1 MSNVADDM
9 ELADLIARLNAKFGK
24 DLSSYRLNCLG
35 RRISL
40 RISTLRIGSFA
51 DYCEYLSSNSE
62 EIEHLLDTVTIH
74 VTEFF
79 RDAEVFEAVARDVLP
94 SVVARRTRGGPGT
107 LRVWSAGCSTGEEAY
122 SLAIVVLEYLRAHPA
137 GVGLEVFATD
147 ISKEACRTGRRGV
160 YDRRKIEQIPA
171 PLRDRYFEPVPEG
184 FRVAPAVRRVVLFSV
199 HDLFQ
204 SVPYSHLDIVV
215 CRNVLIH
222 FDHVVRNEVI
232 KRFHEALGRGGVLV
246 LGKTEAIT
254 GSAGSLFELV
264 DPRNKMYVK
273 ICSAVP
279 EGGTR

>member
-1 MSNVADDM
+1 MSNVVKDM
-9 ELADLIARLNAKFGK
+9 ELADLIARLNTKFGK

-40 RISTLRIGSFA
+40 RMSMLRVDSLA
-51 DYCEYLSSNSE
+51 DYFEYLSSNRE

-74 VTEFF
+74 VTEFL

-94 SVVARRTRGGPGT
+94 AAVARAARGGPGA

-122 SLAIVVLEYLRAHPA
+122 SLAIVILEYLRAHPA

-147 ISKEACRTGRRGV
+147 ISREACRVARRGI
-160 YDRRKIEQIPA
+160 YDRRKLDRIPA
-171 PLRDRYFEPVPEG
+171 PIRDRYFESVPEG
-184 FRVAPAVRRVVLFSV
+184 VRVASEARHVVLFSV

-204 SVPYSHLDIVV
+204 PPRHADLDIVV

-222 FDHVVRNEVI
+222 FDHVVRDEVLE
-232 KRFHEALGRGGVLV
+232 RFHGALGRGGALV

-254 GSAGSLFELV
+254 GAAAPLFELI
-264 DPRNKMYVK
+264 DPRNKIYAK
-273 ICSAVP
+273 KCSALP
-279 EGGTR
+279 RGGKR